1 MQYANPE
8 FLVSTAWLED
18 HLDDPDLRILDCTVY
33 LRPTEEGSV
42 RPVSGHDDWKS
53 AHIPGSVYADLL
65 NDLSDRDASLPVM
78 MPTSDQFG
86 EAMSR
91 YGIGNDSRVILYDAA
106 EGTWAARVWWM
117 LRAFGF
123 DNAAVLNGGLKKWRA
138 ENRPLTDERPAVA
151 SGDFTARPRPG
162 LISHLETVRDAIDT
176 PDTGLVNALT
186 PEEFTGEICRVARPG
201 RIPGSRNLPA
211 SRLINPRD
219 NTFRNADEL
228 DALFRE
234 AGLYETT
241 RHITYCGG
249 GIAASGLAFA
259 MILMGM
265 DGVSVYDGSLV
276 EWSSHPEL
284 PMETG

>member
-18 HLDDPDLRILDCTVY
+18 HLDDADLCILDCTVY
-33 LRPTEEGSV
+33 LRPTEEGTV
-42 RPVSGHDDWKS
+42 RPVSGHDDWQA

-65 NDLSDRDASLPVM
+65 NDLSDRDSSLPVM
-78 MPTSDQFG
+78 MPPADQFD

-91 YGIGNDSRVILYDAA
+91 YGVSNDSRVALYDTA

-138 ENRPLTDERPAVA
+138 ENRPLTDEVPEVTP
-151 SGDFTARPRPG
+151 GDFTASPRPE
-162 LISHLETVRDAIDT
+162 LISHREAVREAIDS
-176 PDTGLVNALT
+176 PETGLVNALT
-186 PEEFTGEICRVARPG
+186 PEEFTGEVCRVARPG
-201 RIPGSRNLPA
+201 RIPGSLNLPA
-211 SRLINPRD
+211 NRLINPRD
-219 NTFRNADEL
+219 NTFHNADEL
-228 DALFRE
+228 DTLFRQ
-234 AGLYETT
+234 AGLLDSD

-259 MILMGM
+259 MALMGM
-265 DGVSVYDGSLV
+265 ERVSVYDGSLV
-276 EWSSHPEL
+276 DWSTHPEL